1 MNKFFLTFLVLISFV
16 SLHAQQDY
24 REEFNGPYRSWAN
37 VKTRFR
43 AAGDG
48 KKDDTKPIQLAL
60 DSLTRNLKSLFNTA
74 PGTRYLVVYL
84 PAGTYR
90 ITNTLRL
97 EGRIGVSFIGE
108 DPTNT
113 IIKWDGRDNDTM
125 FFSNRSAYVKF
136 SRITWDAN
144 NKKDIEALGIH
155 YKDMVEPF
163 FAPTSIEVSDM
174 IFTGK
179 AKYGISCG
187 SIPGQGTGTMD
198 SEFTIKRC
206 RFLSCT
212 EAGINITGY
221 NALDYWI
228 WDCEFNAC
236 KIGVK
241 CAYGNYHLYQS
252 HFYNST
258 IADIHNTNGYYTSV
272 RGCYSKNAQVF
283 SWDEGAGCN
292 ALKRIFQSN
301 VIENCRQ
308 TAIQYHHLG
317 KISLTDNQFINTTT
331 SSPSIVEY
339 ASWCYTSFDI
349 LSVGNRYH
357 GKQPFILRKDY
368 PSKIH
373 SITDLTSSSKA
384 AAVKPVIRPL
394 QPLLPFVKRKVFEV
408 PVNAGSALIQ
418 EIINKAALQKG
429 QRPVVHFPMGEYILE
444 NTLVIPAGSDM
455 QLVGDG
461 ILGASSFIQ
470 KTPKNDFYY
479 FNIKGPSYVTI
490 RDLTIGKEGNPEQ
503 SNGFLFTG
511 IDQLSSEA
519 YLDQLY
525 SPHTSRSLMID
536 QLDYTYIE
544 KNNSFFSKGN
554 ICIGGRKVRDG
565 KGTSRL
571 YCFGGQSAGTTLQNN
586 ATVVAKDCWWEG
598 SFRKDF
604 MPLRLNGWGNLTID
618 GGMFAPADNDSGSVV
633 QIEQFRGKVTLMNMY
648 LIGSIFARPAQSNL
662 QMLFWN
668 INMYHKKDPTAF
680 LSQKTGAKLAMLGIT
695 SQCFKAHDR
704 LCSDENTRTAAD
716 KMLNVP
722 DKNKFINELTADN
735 RRALPRSYRN
745 LSPGVSNIFI
755 SRVSVLTNNTA
766 FTFRQ

>member
-1 MNKFFLTFLVLISFV
+1 MNRFFLNVLLLISFFAGYA
-16 SLHAQQDY
+16 HQDY
-24 REEFNGPYRSWAN
+24 REEFNGPYPSWAN
-37 VKTRFR
+37 VKTRFK

-48 KKDDTKPIQLAL
+48 RKDDTRAIQLAL
-60 DSLTRNLKSLFNTA
+60 DSLTRTSKVLFNTA
-74 PGTRYLVVYL
+74 QRTRYLVVYL

-90 ITNTLRL
+90 ITGTLRL

-108 DPTNT
+108 DPLTT

-125 FFSNRSAYVKF
+125 LFSNRSAYVKF

-144 NKKDIEALGIH
+144 NRKDIEALGIH

-163 FAPTSIEVSDM
+163 FAPTSIEISDM

-236 KIGVK
+236 KVGVK

-258 IADIHNTNGYYTSV
+258 TADIANTNGYYTSV
-272 RGCYSKNAQVF
+272 RGCYSKNARVF
-283 SWDEGAGCN
+283 SYDEGAGCN
-292 ALKRIFQSN
+292 ALKRIFQGN
-301 VIENCRQ
+301 VIENCQQ

-317 KISLTDNQFINTTT
+317 KISLMDNQFINASIT
-331 SSPSIVEY
+331 SPAIVEY
-339 ASWCYTSFDI
+339 ASWCYSSFDM

-357 GKQPFILRKDY
+357 GSQPFILRKDY
-368 PSKIH
+368 PSRIH
-373 SITDLTSSSKA
+373 SITDVQTTARQSP
-384 AAVKPVIRPL
+384 VKPVIRPL
-394 QPLLPFVKRKVFEV
+394 PPFLPVVKRQIFEV
-408 PVNAGSALIQ
+408 PVNAGSELIQ
-418 EIINKAALQKG
+418 EIINKAALLKG
-429 QRPVVHFPMGEYILE
+429 QRPVIHFPMGEYVLE
-444 NTLVIPAGSDM
+444 NALVIPAGSDM

-461 ILGASSFIQ
+461 ILNASSFLQ
-470 KTPKNDFYY
+470 KTQKNDFYY
-479 FNIKGPSYVTI
+479 FKIQGPSYITI
-490 RDLTIGKEGNPEQ
+490 RDLTIGRDGNPEQ

-511 IDQLSSEA
+511 VDQPSSAAYIDQLYA
-519 YLDQLY
+519 PL
-525 SPHTSRSLMID
+525 TSRSLLID
-536 QLDYTYIE
+536 QLDYTYFE

-554 ICIGGRKVRDG
+554 ICIGGKRVKEG

-604 MPLRLNGWGNLTID
+604 IPLKLSGWGNLTID

-633 QIEQFRGKVTLMNMY
+633 QVDNFKGKVTLMNMY
-648 LIGSIFARPAQSNL
+648 LIGSIFAKPSQADL
-662 QMLFWN
+662 QMLVWN
-668 INMYHKKDPTAF
+668 INMYHKKNPAAF
-680 LSQKTGAKLAMLGIT
+680 LSQKTGARLAMLGIT
-695 SQCFKAHDR
+695 SQCFKSLDR
-704 LCSDENTRTAAD
+704 SCADENTSTAAD
-716 KMLNVP
+716 RMVNVP
-722 DKNKFINELTADN
+722 DKNKFINELIADN
-735 RRALPRSYRN
+735 RKALPRSYTN
-745 LSPGVSNIFI
+745 LPAGISNILL

-766 FTFRQ
+766 ITFRQ